1 MKLQKSQELDHIIVQ
16 VQLEMK
22 QKILGMIKNDLK
34 KYISPEKRKQII
46 KDLGLIW

>member
-22 QKILGMIKNDLK
+22 QKILSMIKNYLK
-34 KYISPEKRKQII
+34 KDMSPEKRKQII
-46 KDLGLIW
+46 KDLRLI